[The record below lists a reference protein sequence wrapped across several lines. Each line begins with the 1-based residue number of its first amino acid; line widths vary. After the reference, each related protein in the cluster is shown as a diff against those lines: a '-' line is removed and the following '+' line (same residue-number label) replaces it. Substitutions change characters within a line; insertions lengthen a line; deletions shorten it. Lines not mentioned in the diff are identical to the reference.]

1 MGVDRRAH
9 GEVVIWDAGGP
20 LWLTA
25 ETFMTCLLA
34 GADSQTHICFRVDGA
49 EQDLLSEAEAQQ
61 LLDMAAAG
69 SEPEAFVVLSDGSD
83 MDPEAQDSDPGPLD
97 WIDENGRVA
106 VEQKLLED
114 LGAEVARHIKSAEK
128 QRLKPDPQG
137 WHRCPACPFRG
148 FRGSARVA
156 SHLRTYHTEKK
167 QFVCSGTKQMR
178 IVLSLSM
185 TRTRCRESDGVTTC
199 AEAPKSC
206 GERCSRPYLA
216 ARMPLTGA
224 SAFYSAQTAPCSS
237 MSALS
242 SRAEK
247 LADSGSCG
255 TRMTSQKRSSK
266 KCS

>member
-1 MGVDRRAH
+1 M
-9 GEVVIWDAGGP
+9 
-20 LWLTA
+20 
-25 ETFMTCLLA
+25 
-34 GADSQTHICFRVDGA
+34 DGA

-178 IVLSLSM
+178 IVLSLHDTDMLQGVRRGNYLRRSAQVLR
-185 TRTRCRESDGVTTC
+185 RTVQPPLPRSKNAIDRSLRLLLRANGPVFVNERTVKQGGEARRLGKLWYTHDFAEKIFQEMLLNHAKVGIETESLEARES
-199 AEAPKSC
+199 K
-206 GERCSRPYLA
+206 
-216 ARMPLTGA
+216 
-224 SAFYSAQTAPCSS
+224 
-237 MSALS
+237 
-242 SRAEK
+242 
-247 LADSGSCG
+247 
-255 TRMTSQKRSSK
+255 
-266 KCS
+266 